1 MVVAPQYS
9 AYKDVQWFG
18 KPHGEITVIGAGGIG
33 SNVAFQL
40 GRLGFPFTIYDNDR
54 VEIHNMSQ
62 MFTIKQ
68 VNEYKVTALFRTI
81 SDFNSAIRINGVTEM
96 WTTKELITDIMFSC
110 VDNMKTRIELFAKW
124 RDSRRG
130 NNDSVFIDARLNS
143 EDMKIFVITG
153 RDDKAMNEYMSKW
166 LFSDAEASEPLC
178 TNKQT
183 PHIGTICGSLM
194 VALFTNWLCRNDVLS
209 RTLPF
214 KTEIHI
220 PLMLV
225 TNEYL

>member
-9 AYKDVQWFG
+9 AYKNVQWFG

-40 GRLGFPFTIYDNDR
+40 GRLGFPFVIYDNDR

-81 SDFNSAIRINGVTEM
+81 SDFNSAIRINGITEM
-96 WTTKELITDIMFSC
+96 WTKKEAITDIMFSC
-110 VDNMKTRIELFAKW
+110 VDNMKTRRELFETWLNDKY
-124 RDSRRG
+124 G
-130 NNDSVFIDARLNS
+130 NNDTVFIDARLNS

-153 RDDKAMNEYMSKW
+153 RNRKAVDEYLSKW